1 MGPHVFACG
10 NQRGQ
15 HKGRS
20 AQKLQWG
27 RTFLRAEIAAWRGV
41 RCELEGLQW
50 GRTFLRAEIRIGNR
64 WPHLVRNASMGPHV
78 FACGNPANPMH
89 PVVALELQWGRT
101 FLRAEIVPIGEY
113 RNGSVCASMGP
124 HVFACGN
131 FFDMMYS
138 LRSLRCFNG
147 AARFCVRKSS
157 ARTIFASQAPNA
169 SMGPHVFA
177 CGNSIRSTLAEPPKS
192 ASMGPHVF
200 ACGNRAAASI
210 EDARPLASM
219 GPHVFACGNQPA
231 KRARLLREDT
241 LQWGRTFLRAEITR
255 RHANTPA
262 RQQL

>member
-1 MGPHVFACG
+1 MRMIIP
-10 NQRGQ
+10 
-15 HKGRS
+15 
-20 AQKLQWG
+20 
-27 RTFLRAEIAAWRGV
+27 
-41 RCELEGLQW
+41 
-50 GRTFLRAEIRIGNR
+50 
-64 WPHLVRNASMGPHV
+64 ASMGPHV
-78 FACGNPANPMH
+78 FACGNPLYPKH

-200 ACGNRAAASI
+200 ACGNPRAI
-210 EDARPLASM
+210 RRPVPAR
-219 GPHVFACGNQPA
+219 
-231 KRARLLREDT
+231 K
-241 LQWGRTFLRAEITR
+241 LQWGRTFLRAEILWVNKLFGDMAKLQWGRTFLRAEIAGSLPTR
-255 RHANTPA
+255 
-262 RQQL
+262 